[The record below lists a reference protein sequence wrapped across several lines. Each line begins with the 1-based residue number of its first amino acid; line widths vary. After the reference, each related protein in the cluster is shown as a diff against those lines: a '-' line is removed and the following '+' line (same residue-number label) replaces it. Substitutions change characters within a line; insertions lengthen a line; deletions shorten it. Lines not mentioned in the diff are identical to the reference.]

1 MFLRVLDTPLELV
14 QHEQSAKRKNCNMQ
28 RVQQWEE
35 CKMKTLQ
42 LVKVHNEI
50 VQNVK
55 RVQDEKRAT

>member
-28 RVQQWEE
+28 RVQQWKE
-35 CKMKTLQ
+35 CKIKTLQ